1 MSFISITFFVFYLIL
16 IILYYTCFKDKQWL
30 LLLVGS
36 LVFYAWASPVY
47 LIFLMV
53 SALTTYLA
61 GRYIDGSRK
70 TYKSAVLALTIILNI
85 GILSVLKYSGM
96 ITGHSL
102 ILPLGISYY
111 TFMVISYLVDVSR
124 GVIDAENNYLKY
136 LLFVSYFPH
145 ITQGPINRYEKLTPQ
160 FYTVKT
166 IDKDRIENG
175 IFRIITG
182 LFKKLVIAERLS
194 VYVDRVYGNY
204 ASYDG
209 LTLIAATFFYAILI
223 YCDFSGYMDM
233 ALGLSSMLGIDMDE
247 NFNLPYF
254 SKNIAEFWRRWH
266 ITLGSWFREYL
277 YYPLL
282 RSSLFKKLNRLL
294 KHGKIKFSKNFIKT
308 FPTCIALIITWTA
321 TGIWHASAW
330 HYALWGLYHGIL
342 IILSML
348 FAKKFAAVN
357 AALKITDDSK
367 CFNAFRIIRTF
378 ILVCIGYVF
387 FRAPGIKDAFIILK
401 NMVCKFS
408 LNKSSIA
415 NALLPFTED
424 NTAVSYF
431 LVTAAGAAILFVW
444 ELRAYFGKCR
454 IPGCLRI
461 GADSASDAD
470 SASGA
475 DSASDADSASG
486 AAMGED
492 GAGKYVLMAVMV
504 IMILLFGIFGQSSF
518 IYMMY

>member
-1 MSFISITFFVFYLIL
+1 MT
-16 IILYYTCFKDKQWL
+16 
-30 LLLVGS
+30 
-36 LVFYAWASPVY
+36 
-47 LIFLMV
+47 
-53 SALTTYLA
+53 
-61 GRYIDGSRK
+61 
-70 TYKSAVLALTIILNI
+70 
-85 GILSVLKYSGM
+85 
-96 ITGHSL
+96 
-102 ILPLGISYY
+102 
-111 TFMVISYLVDVSR
+111 
-124 GVIDAENNYLKY
+124 DAENNYLKY

-145 ITQGPINRYEKLTPQ
+145 ITQGSINRYDKLAVQ
-160 FYTVKT
+160 FCTVKT

-204 ASYDG
+204 VSYDG
-209 LTLIAATFFYAILI
+209 LTLIVATFFYAILI

-233 ALGLSSMLGIDMDE
+233 ALGLSSMLGIDMAE

-254 SKNIAEFWRRWH
+254 SKNIAQFWRRWH
-266 ITLGSWFREYL
+266 ITLGSWFKEYL
-277 YYPLL
+277 YYTLL
-282 RSSLFKKLNRLL
+282 RSGLFKKLTRTL

-308 FPTCIALIITWTA
+308 FPTCLALIITWAA
-321 TGIWHASAW
+321 TGIWHGSAW
-330 HYALWGLYHGIL
+330 HYAVWGLYHGML
-342 IILSML
+342 IILSVI
-348 FAKKFAAVN
+348 FAKQFSLIN
-357 AALKITDDSK
+357 TALKITDDSK

-387 FRAPGIKDAFIILK
+387 FRAHGSKDAFIILK

-431 LVTAAGAAILFVW
+431 LITGAAIAILFVW
-444 ELRAYFGKCR
+444 ELMAYLGKCR
-454 IPGCLRI
+454 IWGCCESES
-461 GADSASDAD
+461 DSASV
-470 SASGA
+470 SAL
-475 DSASDADSASG
+475 DDTL
-486 AAMGED
+486 
-492 GAGKYVLMAVMV
+492 GKYVLMAVMI